1 MDSGQIV
8 SLVTDLVTQWGLK
21 VLGAIAV
28 LVIGRIVAGVIRR
41 SVERAVA
48 RSKVDNI
55 LVPFLSGLVY
65 YLVIAIVLIAVLR
78 LFGLE
83 TTSLVAVV
91 GAAGLAIGLAI
102 QGTLSNFA
110 SGVMLM
116 VFRPFKVGD
125 VIEAGGSL
133 GVAAE
138 LGIFSTTLTS
148 PDNVKITVPNAQIY
162 GQTIR
167 NFNGYDTRRVDLVIG
182 ISYDDDIGRA
192 IETIDAIVRR
202 DERVLIEPAPKI
214 AVAELADSS
223 VNLVAR
229 PWCKGEDYWDLKFDL
244 TRRFK
249 EELEAAGCSLPY
261 PQRDVHVHE
270 KVAP

>member
-116 VFRPFKVGD
+116 VFRPFKVG
-125 VIEAGGSL
+125 
-133 GVAAE
+133 
-138 LGIFSTTLTS
+138 
-148 PDNVKITVPNAQIY
+148 
-162 GQTIR
+162 
-167 NFNGYDTRRVDLVIG
+167 
-182 ISYDDDIGRA
+182 
-192 IETIDAIVRR
+192 
-202 DERVLIEPAPKI
+202 
-214 AVAELADSS
+214 
-223 VNLVAR
+223 
-229 PWCKGEDYWDLKFDL
+229 
-244 TRRFK
+244 
-249 EELEAAGCSLPY
+249 
-261 PQRDVHVHE
+261 
-270 KVAP
+270 